1 MLRALAAEDIPGERV
16 HVYQVDERV
25 APAGHPDRN
34 LTHVRE
40 SLLQHAPARPEQVH
54 DMPVEA
60 ADLQSAAASY
70 AVALEQVAGSPPV
83 LDPVHLRLRPDR
95 PTASLGTA

>member
-34 LTHVRE
+34 LTHARE
-40 SLLQHAPARPEQVH
+40 SLLEHAPLCPEKIH
-54 DMPVEA
+54 AMPVESPNLEA
-60 ADLQSAAASY
+60 AVTQY
-70 AVALEQVAGSPPV
+70 AQALREIAGSPRV
-83 LDPVHLRLRPDR
+83 LDR
-95 PTASLGTA
+95 